1 MKWRL
6 DIISRNQVEFYLP
19 KTGPGLNGLERTSL
33 VNLVWQ
39 GGEGK
44 GGWVCSADSGKNVF
58 MTTYLTTDLH
68 GLEFLLFW
76 KISRTL
82 GTV

>member
-44 GGWVCSADSGKNVF
+44 KEDGFVQQIRAK
-58 MTTYLTTDLH
+58 T
-68 GLEFLLFW
+68 FL
-76 KISRTL
+76 
-82 GTV
+82 